1 MNYSKK
7 NFLNRKKIKLLIIVR
22 LSSKRLKKKA
32 LLKINNL
39 TLIEILILRLSKF
52 FNPKN
57 IIICTARNQNNEALK
72 KISNA
77 CKVSFFAG
85 AEKNI
90 FKRIIDCQR
99 KFKFKHFVRITGDNP
114 LTDPKSIIKLCHKH
128 IKNKND
134 FTFTKSLA
142 AGMRPEVISFQALKK
157 AKNLAIDKNSS
168 EYLTYFFVRA
178 SFKFEE
184 VSLRKYFANE
194 NLSSI
199 TIDTLDDFKRLKNLL
214 KRNIFLSRKLMIEEL
229 IKNKKKKPL
238 RKIVPVVTKKYN
250 VRFKNS
256 DQTILL

>member
-7 NFLNRKKIKLLIIVR
+7 NFLNKKKIKLLIIVR

-52 FNPKN
+52 FDPKN

-72 KISNA
+72 RISNS
-77 CKVSFFAG
+77 CKVNFFAG

-90 FKRIIDCQR
+90 FKRVIDCQR

-114 LTDPKSIIKLCHKH
+114 LTDPKSIIVLCHKH
-128 IKNKND
+128 IKNRND

-157 AKNLAIDKNSS
+157 AQNLAVDKNSS

-184 VSLRKYFANE
+184 INLRKYFANE

-199 TIDTLDDFKRLKNLL
+199 TIDTLEDFKRLKNLL
-214 KRNIFLSRKLMIEEL
+214 KRNIFLSRKIIIQKLE
-229 IKNKKKKPL
+229 KNMKKKSL
-238 RKIVPVVTKKYN
+238 RKIIPIITKKYD